1 MSAGN
6 STTRAEWDANE
17 LANPH
22 QNAHKAEKV
31 RGMFS
36 SIARSY
42 DLNNRVHSLWRDQ
55 AWRRFAVREADV
67 KPGNRVLDIACGTG
81 DLTQAFAR
89 TRASRI
95 IGGDFTP
102 AMLDVAR
109 EKLKKEPD
117 ATRSKVSY
125 VEVDAMNLPFE
136 DQEFDVVS
144 IAFGIRNVTDPVKAL
159 GEFHR
164 VLRSGGRLVILE
176 FGQPK
181 SRLLSWFNDLY
192 CRRIMP
198 TTATMIS
205 GDRSGAYHY
214 LPASV
219 GSFLTR
225 EAMVGEIRAAGFNQI
240 RVSSL
245 TLGICMC
252 YRAIS
257 R

>member
-1 MSAGN
+1 MSSGN
-6 STTRAEWDANE
+6 STTPEGWGAGE

-22 QNAHKAEKV
+22 QNAHKADKV

-55 AWRRFAVREADV
+55 AWRRFAVREGDV
-67 KPGNRVLDIACGTG
+67 RPGSRILDVACGTG
-81 DLTQAFAR
+81 DLTHAFAS
-89 TRASRI
+89 TRASCVV
-95 IGGDFTP
+95 GADFTP

-109 EKLKKEPD
+109 EKLKKESEP
-117 ATRSKVSY
+117 ARSKVNY
-125 VEVDAMNLPFE
+125 VEADAMDLPFD

-144 IAFGIRNVTDPVKAL
+144 IAFGIRNVTDPAKAL

-164 VLRSGGRLVILE
+164 VLKSGGRLVILE

-181 SRLLSWFNDLY
+181 SRLLGWFNNLY

-205 GDRSGAYHY
+205 GDRTGAYRY

-219 GSFLTR
+219 GSFLSR
-225 EAMVGEIRAAGFNQI
+225 EAMVGEIRAAGFSAI
-240 RVSSL
+240 RVTPL
-245 TLGICMC
+245 TLGICLC